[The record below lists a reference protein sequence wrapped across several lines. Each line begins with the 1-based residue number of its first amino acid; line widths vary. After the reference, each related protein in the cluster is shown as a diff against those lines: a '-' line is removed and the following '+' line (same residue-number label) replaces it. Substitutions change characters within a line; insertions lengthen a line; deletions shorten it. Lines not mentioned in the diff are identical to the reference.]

1 VSGRPSQL
9 PLPEWLT
16 SDPSAWAGVP
26 LVHNGKLVGLVLLAA
41 PGFRRSLDWE
51 DFDLLKTAG
60 RQAASS
66 LAEAHGQQA
75 LSQAQRFDEF
85 NRRFAFILHD
95 VKNLVSQLSL
105 LARNAER
112 HADNPE
118 FRADMVAT
126 LKSSVDKMNDLLARL
141 APQAGSR
148 PVKPEAQPLSPILEA
163 AIDAGNRGRD
173 VRLRGNQSLWAV
185 ADALAL
191 EQAVTHILHNA
202 IDASAPDQP
211 VMIDVL
217 GAGDEVA
224 ISVIDEG
231 KGMTVDFI
239 RDQLFQPFASTK
251 DGGFGVGAFE
261 ARALVAAMGGI
272 LTVQSR
278 PGKGSRFTIRL
289 PAPEPATES
298 KRKRA

>member
-1 VSGRPSQL
+1 
-9 PLPEWLT
+9 
-16 SDPSAWAGVP
+16 
-26 LVHNGKLVGLVLLAA
+26 
-41 PGFRRSLDWE
+41 
-51 DFDLLKTAG
+51 
-60 RQAASS
+60 
-66 LAEAHGQQA
+66 
-75 LSQAQRFDEF
+75 
-85 NRRFAFILHD
+85 
-95 VKNLVSQLSL
+95 
-105 LARNAER
+105 
-112 HADNPE
+112 
-118 FRADMVAT
+118 M
-126 LKSSVDKMNDLLARL
+126 
-141 APQAGSR
+141 
-148 PVKPEAQPLSPILEA
+148 KPEAQPLSTILEA
-163 AIDAGNRGRD
+163 AIEAGNRGRD

-185 ADALAL
+185 ADAAAL
-191 EQAVTHILHNA
+191 EQAVTHLLHNA

-224 ISVIDEG
+224 ISIIDEG

-278 PGKGSRFTIRL
+278 PGKGSRFAIRL
-289 PAPEPATES
+289 PAPEPAIER